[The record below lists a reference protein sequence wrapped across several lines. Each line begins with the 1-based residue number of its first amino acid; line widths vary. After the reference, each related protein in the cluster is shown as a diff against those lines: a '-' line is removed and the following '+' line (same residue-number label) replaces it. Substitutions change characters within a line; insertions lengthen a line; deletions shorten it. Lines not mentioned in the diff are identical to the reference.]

1 MIAALC
7 PGKAVGPDAEIDRG
21 ARPGRTLGQ
30 SPFDLIGDQE
40 RPPGETR
47 RPPY

>member
-21 ARPGRTLGQ
+21 ARPGAHARPV
-30 SPFDLIGDQE
+30 SFDLIGDQE
-40 RPPGETR
+40 RPPTAHESVNS
-47 RPPY
+47 